1 MKAIRLHGRG
11 GTERLF
17 YEDAPEPTLEAGDAL
32 IRVHACSITKTE
44 LTWTPVHRAPD
55 GREREFVIPGHE
67 ISGTVE
73 RVAENVDWVKPGD
86 AVYALVGF
94 DRAGG
99 AAEFISVPAMDLSPK
114 PESVSHVAAAA
125 VPLAGLT
132 AWQALFDHAQ
142 LSSGQKIL
150 IHGAAGGVGSFAV
163 QFARWSGAYVIGT
176 ARGTDAEFL
185 HRLGADE
192 VIDYAEQRFEEIV
205 RGVDVVFDT
214 VGGDALE
221 KSWRV
226 LRPGGTLVTI
236 YTNPNDTNPIADA
249 EDWGVR
255 GVYFVVRPSRRQ
267 LAEISRLVDEGEVR
281 PVIDSTFPLA
291 QGRAAFEQALQGGN
305 RGKIVLQVVE

>member
-1 MKAIRLHGRG
+1 
-11 GTERLF
+11 
-17 YEDAPEPTLEAGDAL
+17 
-32 IRVHACSITKTE
+32 
-44 LTWTPVHRAPD
+44 
-55 GREREFVIPGHE
+55 
-67 ISGTVE
+67 
-73 RVAENVDWVKPGD
+73 
-86 AVYALVGF
+86 
-94 DRAGG
+94 
-99 AAEFISVPAMDLSPK
+99 MDLAPK
-114 PESVSHVAAAA
+114 PSSINNVQAAA

-142 LSSGQKIL
+142 LSSGQEIL

-163 QFARWSGAYVIGT
+163 QFAHWSGAYIIGT

-185 HRLGADE
+185 HELGADE

-214 VGGDALE
+214 VGGEALE

-236 YTNPNDTNPIADA
+236 YTNRDDTNPIANA

-255 GVYFVVRPSRRQ
+255 GVYFVVKPSRRQ
-267 LAEISRLVDEGEVR
+267 LAEISRLIDEGDVR

-305 RGKIVLQVVE
+305 RGKIVLQVIE